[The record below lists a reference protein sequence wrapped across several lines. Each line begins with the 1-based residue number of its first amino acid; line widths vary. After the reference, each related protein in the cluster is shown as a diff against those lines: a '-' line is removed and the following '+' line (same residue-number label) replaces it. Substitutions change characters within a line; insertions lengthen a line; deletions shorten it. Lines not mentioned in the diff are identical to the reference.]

1 MSSFTDS
8 LRIGDSDNTE
18 ALCASIKKNWN
29 IFENVILKFVDKYD
43 HRFRDYFDEYK
54 FMEILGRAE
63 IKKNVLEH
71 IGYGKCHFQI
81 KGNNKLEIKIIR
93 ESFRRRTRKNT

>member
-8 LRIGDSDNTE
+8 LRISDSDNTE
-18 ALCASIKKNWN
+18 ALCASIKNKWN
-29 IFENVILKFVDKYD
+29 IYENVILKFADKYD
-43 HRFRDYFDEYK
+43 NRFRDYFDEYK
-54 FMEILGRAE
+54 FMEILRRAE
-63 IKKNVLEH
+63 IKKNMLEH